1 MYSFKDDIKSAI
13 SVLKSGGVILYP
25 TDTVWGLG
33 CDACNANAVERLFQI
48 KQREDT
54 KSMLVLVDSD
64 FMIERYIKEV
74 PEIAWQLIDV
84 AEKPLTIIYPGARSV
99 APSLMAKD
107 GSLAIRLSKEKFS
120 SELIGRFRRPVVST
134 SANISGA
141 LSPSVF
147 SEISQEIINQVD
159 YVVNYRQDDHTY
171 SKPSEI
177 IKIALGG

>member
-1 MYSFKDDIKSAI
+1 
-13 SVLKSGGVILYP
+13 
-25 TDTVWGLG
+25 
-33 CDACNANAVERLFQI
+33 
-48 KQREDT
+48 
-54 KSMLVLVDSD
+54 
-64 FMIERYIKEV
+64 
-74 PEIAWQLIDV
+74 
-84 AEKPLTIIYPGARSV
+84 
-99 APSLMAKD
+99 
-107 GSLAIRLSKEKFS
+107 LSKEKFS

-177 IKIALGG
+177 IKIALGGEIKIIRK